1 MMENIYIWG
10 PGVGYSYDGSEDQTV
25 SLKERPQ
32 VSTPIPKSLRFILF
46 F

>member
-10 PGVGYSYDGSEDQTV
+10 PEIMYSHDGSEDQTV

-32 VSTPIPKSLRFILF
+32 VSTPIPKNLF
-46 F
+46 FFF